1 MRSIGMMLRSFHLLA
16 AVSLAACTAS
26 YSARPITAIV
36 VDAETGEPL
45 EGVNVVAQW
54 ILHGPTWVSA
64 GSLEVDEAV
73 TDKDGR
79 FHIPGWGPK
88 EVPGDLPRGTRLG
101 NAPKLTF
108 FKGGYSVKNLG
119 NELQPQRLRPD
130 NDIPVR
136 YSDWDG
142 KVIKL
147 ERFKGST
154 QDYASSLRSA
164 TMFYFQDCK
173 WVKFRRYL
181 MAIFREADRLK
192 ALGVIYLPTYRS
204 LAAALG
210 NECGALEKI
219 FAEYLK

>member
-1 MRSIGMMLRSFHLLA
+1 MGLMLRLALLFA
-16 AVSLAACTAS
+16 VVSLAACAS
-26 YSARPITAIV
+26 TYSAKPITAIV

-88 EVPGDLPRGTRLG
+88 EVPGDLPSGTRLG
-101 NAPKLTF
+101 NADPKLTF
-108 FKGGYSVKNLG
+108 FKSGYNVKNLG
-119 NELQPQRLRPD
+119 NELQPQRLRPE
-130 NDIPVR
+130 NDIPIR

-181 MAIFREADRLK
+181 MAIFRETDRLH
-192 ALGVIYLPTYRS
+192 ALGLGIGLLPTYADF
-204 LAAALG
+204 AARNSG
-210 NECGALEKI
+210 ECGPLEKI
-219 FAEYLK
+219 FVEYLK